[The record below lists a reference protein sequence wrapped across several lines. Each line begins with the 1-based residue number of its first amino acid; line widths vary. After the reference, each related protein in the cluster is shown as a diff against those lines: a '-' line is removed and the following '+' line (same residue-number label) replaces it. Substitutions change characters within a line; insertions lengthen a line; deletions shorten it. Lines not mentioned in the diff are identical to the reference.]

1 MDSFETIA
9 VPPVATE
16 QALEGSHWQD
26 SLTVE
31 VAVAAAVM
39 AAVEEE
45 DVASK
50 AMPRIEQ
57 SLFF

>member
-16 QALEGSHWQD
+16 QALEDLPSQD
-26 SLTVE
+26 LLLVVGET
-31 VAVAAAVM
+31 AAVV
-39 AAVEEE
+39 AVEEAAMEVEEQE

-50 AMPRIEQ
+50 AMP
-57 SLFF
+57 